1 MCLLRGADSWS
12 DLAGQGKNSSSSSS
26 SQPVQAPRL
35 SHWSKYGTA
44 GSAEPVRG
52 DPSVRGGRRYR
63 DWSGSDRDSDRSPAD
78 DGDGVALS
86 AQAAPADVTGN
97 AGRTADSL
105 CWQCF
110 HRLSVL
116 PYAAILAPSYRAQ
129 AHCYAGVW
137 CTPCRGS
144 SSSSSSS
151 SGACGDVIRG

>member
-12 DLAGQGKNSSSSSS
+12 DLAGQGKNSSSSS

-52 DPSVRGGRRYR
+52 DPSARGRRRNR
-63 DWSGSDRDSDRSPAD
+63 DWSASDRDSDRSPAD
-78 DGDGVALS
+78 NGDDVALS

-97 AGRTADSL
+97 AGRTADYL

-110 HRLSVL
+110 HRLFV
-116 PYAAILAPSYRAQ
+116 AICS
-129 AHCYAGVW
+129 H
-137 CTPCRGS
+137 
-144 SSSSSSS
+144 
-151 SGACGDVIRG
+151 SGAIIPSPGTLLCWSLVYTL